1 MIPAWSEIDRRLSI
15 NDWYNFV
22 QRVERHRRDNDRVLN
37 IGLLLGLIVT
47 CNFLLIVA
55 IV

>member
-1 MIPAWSEIDRRLSI
+1 MITVWSEIDRPLRK
-15 NDWYNFV
+15 NNWYNFV
-22 QRVERHRRDNDRVLN
+22 QRVERHRQDNDRTLN
-37 IGLLLGLIVT
+37 IVLSIGLIVT